1 MEVTVRRPGVLT
13 TVQDLGR
20 PGRRQ
25 LGITPGGAMDPLSL
39 RLANLLVG
47 NPENLA
53 ALEMTLRGAEL
64 HFDQDALVAV
74 CGGDFATS
82 LDGVELSTQRPFR
95 VGADSTLSIAG
106 ARRGC
111 RAYLAVAGGFEIPL
125 KLGGC
130 GTDLRAGFG
139 GRQGRALRAGDVLR
153 ARNIEVPPVPG
164 GWFLADDWLP
174 DLAGSVMLRA
184 LAGEHIDEFE
194 RSIFDHAFEVSPQS
208 DRMGLR
214 LRGEPFHRARG
225 GELLST
231 GVMPGTVQMPPDGHP
246 IILAA
251 DCQTIGGYPR
261 VAHVITVDLST
272 LGQLRPGDSVRFVEV
287 DLESARAALVE
298 QSLNLRLLRI
308 GLAGRLPWV
317 RTDACSA
324 WT

>member
-1 MEVTVRRPGVLT
+1 MEVIVRRPGVLT
-13 TVQDLGR
+13 TLQDLGR

-47 NPENLA
+47 NPENVA
-53 ALEMTLRGAEL
+53 TLEMTLHGAEL
-64 HFDQDALVAV
+64 RFDHDALVAI

-95 VGADSTLSIAG
+95 VGAGSTLSIAG
-106 ARRGC
+106 ASRGC
-111 RAYLAVAGGFEIPL
+111 RAYLAVAGGFEIAST
-125 KLGGC
+125 LGGC

-139 GRQGRALRAGDVLR
+139 GLQGRALRAGDVLR
-153 ARNIEVPPVPG
+153 ARDITVPSVAG

-184 LAGEHIDEFE
+184 LPGEHIDEFE
-194 RSIFDHAFEVSPQS
+194 RNIFDHAFEVSPQS

-231 GVMPGTVQMPPDGHP
+231 GVMPGTVQIPPDGHP

-261 VAHVITVDLST
+261 VAHVITADLPT
-272 LGQLRPGDSVRFVEV
+272 VGQLRPGDSVRFVGI
-287 DLESARAALVE
+287 DLQSARAALVE

-324 WT
+324 WI